1 VPDDATRAGPLWR
14 YFREVRAA
22 VERAHRGEG
31 DHPYLRGAFVV
42 HAEADEV
49 VLSVR
54 DVSEEDA
61 ILIASE
67 LADLGARTVVRP
79 RSEPRLHPWA
89 DAPRPDRPLP

>member
-1 VPDDATRAGPLWR
+1 MLDDATRDGPLWR

-31 DHPYLRGAFVV
+31 DHPYRRGDFVV

-49 VLSVR
+49 VLTVR

-67 LADLGARTVVRP
+67 LAELGARTVV
-79 RSEPRLHPWA
+79 
-89 DAPRPDRPLP
+89 APRTDEA

>member
-1 VPDDATRAGPLWR
+1 MPDDATRDGPLWR

-31 DHPYLRGAFVV
+31 DHPYRRGDFIV
-42 HAEADEV
+42 HAEADDV
-49 VLSVR
+49 VLTVR

-67 LADLGARTVVRP
+67 LAELGARSVVAARDG
-79 RSEPRLHPWA
+79 EA
-89 DAPRPDRPLP
+89 